1 MGQQAPKKK
10 KGCLGGCLTV
20 IVIVIVIVA
29 GLAVF
34 GYLNRHRIMPFIT
47 EKTGI
52 EVSTAIKYIG
62 TKAETGIPSE
72 FMDRAYK
79 IEIPGEDKTVK
90 VTTSDAPVD
99 RTYDIFIQH
108 YRKRGWEVSKEV
120 EALQTAPEQME
131 PVAGYIR
138 DNTKIAELEKDG
150 RKMGL
155 AVGGFNEETVA
166 AVWDLQDAGTAESG
180 SASSENV
187 KTEDAA
193 PEPKEVP
200 GSDPQDVPLYPG
212 SVRTSYK
219 KATRKG
225 TVFYQASYAVKADE
239 AEVQDFYEKQI
250 EEEGWNIVSKT
261 ETDKERYLEAD
272 RGDDKLGIVI
282 KPSNDY
288 PDYTATEI
296 SAKYADK
303 Q

>member
-20 IVIVIVIVA
+20 IVIVIVLVA

-34 GYLNRHRIMPFIT
+34 GYLNRHKIMPFIT

-52 EVSTAIKYIG
+52 EVSTAIKYLG
-62 TKAETGIPSE
+62 TKAETGMPSE
-72 FMDRAYK
+72 FMDNAYE
-79 IEIPGEDKTVK
+79 IEIPGRDKTVT
-90 VTTSDAPVD
+90 VATSDAPVD
-99 RTYDIFIQH
+99 RTYDRFIQH
-108 YRKRGWEVSKEV
+108 YRERGWEVSKEA
-120 EALQTAPEQME
+120 EALETAPEQME

-138 DNTKIAELEKDG
+138 ENTKIAELEKDG

-155 AVGGFNEETVA
+155 AVGGFNEETIA
-166 AVWDLQDAGTAESG
+166 AVWHLQDAGTAEAG
-180 SASSENV
+180 TASSETLET
-187 KTEDAA
+187 KDAA
-193 PEPKEVP
+193 PEPKEVS

-219 KATRKG
+219 KAEREG
-225 TVFYQASYAVKADE
+225 TGAYQASYAVEADE

-261 ETDKERYLEAD
+261 ETDKQRYLEAD
-272 RGDDKLGIVI
+272 RGGDKLGIII

-296 SAKYADK
+296 SAKYEDK
-303 Q
+303 